1 MTSFPISDDIA
12 EQVTDSVFG
21 PDSRLHPDRVEI
33 VLMALMKV
41 APDLY
46 AAWMESRAACGSRSP
61 MGAQCELPVG
71 HPTLCAGHLGSSP
84 YAWKRKGIEPV
95 PLPASIDT
103 EATS

>member
-1 MTSFPISDDIA
+1 MTFPIPDDIA

-21 PDSRLHPDRVEI
+21 PDARLHPDRVEI

-46 AAWMESRAACGSRSP
+46 ALWVKDRPQCDSRSP
-61 MGAQCELPVG
+61 MGAKCELPAG

-84 YAWKRKGIEPV
+84 YAWKRKGATRYD
-95 PLPASIDT
+95 LPASIAT